1 MCIRDSSATANAN
14 KPWYKRAGDHIKNKW
29 YSMRRKHQRARD
41 SFVNEEEDFK
51 QLSGWRKAKLIV
63 QNPLALSLIHI

>member
-1 MCIRDSSATANAN
+1 MPMRPRAVQPRMPIS
-14 KPWYKRAGDHIKNKW
+14 PWYKRAGDHIKNKW

-41 SFVNEEEDFK
+41 SFVNEEEDFR

-63 QNPLALSLIHI
+63 QTR

>member
-1 MCIRDSSATANAN
+1 
-14 KPWYKRAGDHIKNKW
+14 
-29 YSMRRKHQRARD
+29 MRRKHQRARD

-63 QNPLALSLIHI
+63 QNPLAFLKSKTKRAARRPPNATPRPRRTVRCWSSS

>member
-1 MCIRDSSATANAN
+1 
-14 KPWYKRAGDHIKNKW
+14 
-29 YSMRRKHQRARD
+29 MRRKHQRARD

-63 QNPLALSLIHI
+63 QTR